1 MFCKIAVLKN
11 FADFT
16 GKYLCWSIF
25 PIKLQA
31 SCNFIETILQRRS
44 FPVKFARFLGTL
56 FFNNTTPAAA
66 SEAER
71 SAFNF
76 VCYFDKTR
84 EKGMVQDKKILLKT
98 SR

>member
-31 SCNFIETILQRRS
+31 SCNFIETILQRRC

-71 SAFNF
+71 R
-76 VCYFDKTR
+76 VLLILCVILTKRVKR
-84 EKGMVQDKKILLKT
+84 EWYKIK
-98 SR
+98 RFC